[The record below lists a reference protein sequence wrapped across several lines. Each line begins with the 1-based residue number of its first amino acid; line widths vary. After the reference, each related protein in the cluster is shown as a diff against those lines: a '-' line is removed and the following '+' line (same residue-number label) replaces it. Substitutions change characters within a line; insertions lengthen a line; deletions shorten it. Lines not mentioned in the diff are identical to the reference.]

1 MRIAQIAPL
10 IESVPPAL
18 YGGTERVVAYLTDEL
33 VELGHKVTLF
43 ASGDS
48 KTRAELAAI
57 VPHSLRL
64 DPQVQEYLPYACI
77 QADRVMRRAHEFDI
91 VHFHVD
97 LIHYVYARSISSR
110 MLTTLH
116 GRLDL
121 PDLQRF
127 YRHFP
132 HFPLVSISDS
142 QRAPMPPVN
151 WLATVQHGIPR
162 DLLRFAP
169 EPGKYFAFLGR
180 LSREKRPDRAI
191 RIAEA
196 TGVPLKIAA
205 KVDRADRDY
214 FESEIK
220 PLLQSP
226 LVEWIGEINDRDK
239 SAFLG
244 GACALLFPVDW
255 PEPFGLVLIEAMA
268 CGTPVI
274 AFRCGSVPE
283 IVEPGITGFI
293 VDNMQ
298 EAVAAAWRV
307 GELNRERIR
316 QRFEERFTSE
326 RMAQDYAAIY
336 ESFISGAQPRL
347 AAV

>member
-18 YGGTERVVAYLTDEL
+18 YGGTERVVAHLTDGL
-33 VELGHKVTLF
+33 VDLGHKVTLF

-48 KTRAELAAI
+48 RTRADLVAI
-57 VPHSLRL
+57 VPRSLRL
-64 DPQVQEYLPYACI
+64 DPQVQEYLPYTYI
-77 QADRVMRRAHEFDI
+77 QLDRVMRQAHEFDI

-97 LIHYVYARSISSR
+97 LIQYVCAQSIASR

-132 HFPLVSISDS
+132 HFPLVSISDA

-162 DLLRFAP
+162 DLLRFSP

-180 LSREKRPDRAI
+180 FAREKRPDRAI

-196 TGVPLKIAA
+196 TGMPLKMAA

-214 FESEIK
+214 FDSEIR
-220 PLLQSP
+220 PLLENP
-226 LVEWIGEINDRDK
+226 LVEWIGEIGDSDK
-239 SAFLG
+239 SGFLG
-244 GACALLFPVDW
+244 GARALLFPVDW

-274 AFRCGSVPE
+274 AFRRGSVPE
-283 IVEPGITGFI
+283 IVEHGITGFI
-293 VDNMQ
+293 VDTMQ
-298 EAVAAAWRV
+298 EAVDAARRI
-307 GELNRERIR
+307 GELSRARIR

-326 RMAQDYAAIY
+326 RMARDYVAIY
-336 ESFISGAQPRL
+336 ESLVLGVQPCL
-347 AAV
+347 AAE

>member
-1 MRIAQIAPL
+1 MRIAQVAPL

-18 YGGTERVVAYLTDEL
+18 YGGTERVVAYLTDAL
-33 VELGHKVTLF
+33 VELGHRVTLF

-48 KTRAELAAI
+48 KTRAELVPI
-57 VPHSLRL
+57 VPRSLRL
-64 DPQVQEYLPYACI
+64 DRQVHDYLPYACI
-77 QADRVMRRAHEFDI
+77 QVDRVMRQAHEFDI

-97 LIHYVYARSISSR
+97 LVHYVCAQPIMSR

-121 PDLQRF
+121 PDLQPF

-132 HFPLVSISDS
+132 DFALVSISDA

-151 WLATVQHGIPR
+151 WLATVQHGIPP

-169 EPGKYFAFLGR
+169 EAGKYFAFLGR

-214 FESEIK
+214 FDSEIK
-220 PLLQSP
+220 PLLESP
-226 LVEWIGEINDRDK
+226 LVEWIGEINDSDK

-255 PEPFGLVLIEAMA
+255 PEPFGLVMIEAMA

-283 IVEPGITGFI
+283 IVEQGITGFI
-293 VDNMQ
+293 VDDMQ
-298 EAVAAAWRV
+298 EAVDAARRV
-307 GELNRERIR
+307 GALNRAQIR
-316 QRFEERFTSE
+316 RRFEERFTSE
-326 RMAQDYAAIY
+326 RMARDYTAVY
-336 ESFISGAQPRL
+336 ESVLSGAQPRL
-347 AAV
+347 AAE

>member
-18 YGGTERVVAYLTDEL
+18 YGGTERVVAYLTNEL

-48 KTRAELAAI
+48 KTRANLVSI
-57 VPHSLRL
+57 VPRSLRL
-64 DPQVQEYLPYACI
+64 DPQVREYLPYACI
-77 QADRVMRRAHEFDI
+77 QADRVLRQAHEFDI
-91 VHFHVD
+91 IHFHVD
-97 LIHYVYARSISSR
+97 LIHYVYARSIRSR

-127 YRHFP
+127 YRHFA
-132 HFPLVSISDS
+132 HFPLVSISDA
-142 QRAPMPPVN
+142 QRTPMPPVN

-162 DLLRFAP
+162 DLLRFTP

-191 RIAEA
+191 RIAE
-196 TGVPLKIAA
+196 TIGIPLKIAA
-205 KVDRADRDY
+205 KIDRADRDY
-214 FESEIK
+214 FESEIQ
-220 PLLQSP
+220 PLLRNP
-226 LVEWIGEINDRDK
+226 LVECVGEINDTEK
-239 SAFLG
+239 SGFLG
-244 GACALLFPVDW
+244 GARALLFPVDW

-283 IVEPGITGFI
+283 IVEHGITGFI
-293 VDNMQ
+293 VDDMQ
-298 EAVAAAWRV
+298 EAVDAARRV
-307 GELNRERIR
+307 CELDRTRIR
-316 QRFEERFTSE
+316 ERFEERFTAE
-326 RMAQDYAAIY
+326 RMARDYAAIY
-336 ESFISGAQPRL
+336 ESIIAAAQPRL